1 MPKNLV
7 DNEEP
12 FTLRLERYGST
23 LRTETAKAKSRVAAG
38 SRAFPPEA
46 ESLTQANTNS
56 PNSSAGGKV
65 NREHLTDRPRRFPRF
80 TVRLVAVAGCVGAL
94 FGVQRLRPANQTAT
108 SVATQP
114 APASQKVTWE
124 FPVDGLS
131 WFEDSWG
138 QPRMT
143 GTKYAHTS
151 QGLEIFGAV
160 GTPVLAVVD
169 GVIAKKGT
177 SILGGN
183 KLWLRGKN
191 GSDFYYAR
199 IAFNKGVDNQ
209 SMVSAGEVIG
219 FIGNV
224 SPDLPTMTIPPVSSS
239 SKSGD
244 GTGPQVDS
252 AVSSRGIGAIHFEY
266 HQAGGSVKNPYS
278 LLQEA
283 YWRKRPAKLP
293 SNRTIIGVIEQPPG

>member
-7 DNEEP
+7 DKEDP
-12 FTLRLERYGST
+12 FALRLERYGST
-23 LRTETAKAKSRVAAG
+23 LRTETAKAKFSLAAA
-38 SRAFPPEA
+38 SRAFPPETQ
-46 ESLTQANTNS
+46 SLTQANTNS
-56 PNSSAGGKV
+56 SNSSAGGKV
-65 NREHLTDRPRRFPRF
+65 NREHLMDRPRRFPRF
-80 TVRLVAVAGCVGAL
+80 AVRLVAIGGCLGAL
-94 FGVQRLRPANQTAT
+94 FGVQRLRPVNQAAM

-114 APASQKVTWE
+114 APASQKVTWQ
-124 FPVDGLS
+124 FPIDGLS

-191 GSDFYYAR
+191 GCEFYYAR
-199 IAFNKGVDNQ
+199 IVFNKGIDNQ

-224 SPDLPTMTIPPVSSS
+224 SPDLPTMTIPRVLSPSG
-239 SKSGD
+239 SGD
-244 GTGPQVDS
+244 RKGPQVDS

-266 HQAGGSVKNPYS
+266 HEAGGSVKNPYS
-278 LLQEA
+278 PLQDA

-293 SNRTIIGVIEQPPG
+293 SDRTIIGVIEQPPG

>member
-1 MPKNLV
+1 MPKNLL
-7 DNEEP
+7 DSEEP
-12 FTLRLERYGST
+12 FALRLERYGST
-23 LRTETAKAKSRVAAG
+23 LRTETAKAKSRVAAD

-65 NREHLTDRPRRFPRF
+65 NRKHLMDRPRRFPRF
-80 TVRLVAVAGCVGAL
+80 AVRLVAVAGCIGAF
-94 FGVQRLRPANQTAT
+94 FGVQRLRPVGQTTT

-114 APASQKVTWE
+114 APASQKVTWQ

-183 KLWLRGKN
+183 KLWLRGTN
-191 GSDFYYAR
+191 GSEFYYAR
-199 IAFNKGVDNQ
+199 LVFSEGIDNQ

-224 SPDLPTMTIPPVSSS
+224 SPDLPTMTIPRVSSP

-244 GTGPQVDS
+244 GAGPQVDS
-252 AVSSRGIGAIHFEY
+252 AFSSRGIGAIHFEY
-266 HQAGGSVKNPYS
+266 HRSGGSVKNPYS

-293 SNRTIIGVIEQPPG
+293 GYGTIIGVPEQPPG